1 MKKNNEL
8 THSELTNLVG
18 ELKDITVEIEN
29 LLTTLKDQDY
39 IRIGQNGDV
48 WTGDVADIA
57 HQTFEDLVARFPEF
71 STSINEFADYLINI
85 SSQK

>member
-1 MKKNNEL
+1 M
-8 THSELTNLVG
+8 
-18 ELKDITVEIEN
+18 
-29 LLTTLKDQDY
+29 KDQDY
-39 IRIGQNGDV
+39 KRIEKNGDV